1 MDVEKN
7 TLYFN
12 ETKTNKYKGP
22 GNVVVQKN
30 RLYFIETQINIVVLE
45 GLGLKTELM
54 KAIRKDRNEIFWP
67 RYKTQHPY
75 KNHAGMN
82 NRRQVSKMLSMM

>member
-12 ETKTNKYKGP
+12 ETKTIKYKGH

-30 RLYFIETQINIVVLE
+30 RLYFIKTETNIVVLE

-54 KAIRKDRNEIFWP
+54 KTIRKERNEIFLSHII
-67 RYKTQHPY
+67 KHSTLT
-75 KNHAGMN
+75 KI
-82 NRRQVSKMLSMM
+82 MLE